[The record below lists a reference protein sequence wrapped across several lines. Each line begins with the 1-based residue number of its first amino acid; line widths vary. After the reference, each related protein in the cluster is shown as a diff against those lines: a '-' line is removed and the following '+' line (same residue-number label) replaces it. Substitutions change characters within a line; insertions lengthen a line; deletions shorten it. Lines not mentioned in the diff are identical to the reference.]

1 MEGVVFTTLLQQAT
15 PVALIAFLFYIYWQ
29 LFKRIEKLESRF
41 DELEKRIEAKFEAID
56 REYLTREQYYRD
68 WGGFRGELEKISS
81 ELHKTT
87 LTLERLIGKME
98 GKGEK

>member
-1 MEGVVFTTLLQQAT
+1 MPEGFLFSTLLQHAT

-29 LFKRIEKLESRF
+29 LFKRIEKLEAKF
-41 DELEKRIEAKFEAID
+41 DELEKHIGAKFEAID

-68 WGGFRGELEKISS
+68 WGGFRGELERVST

-87 LTLERLIGKME
+87 LNLERLIGKME
-98 GKGEK
+98 GQK